1 MLSEESKGIKT
12 EDPFRN
18 LENYQALL
26 HSVTDYVIAVN
37 RNYQIIMANDLF
49 KNKFGMQ
56 PGGYC
61 YRLWKNRDEKCEN
74 CLVEKSF
81 LDGKLHWSDET
92 VVMKDGKSA
101 LVRARSTPV
110 ANRKGDIIYVLE
122 TATDITE
129 EINLKWELHRM
140 EGSLREILTDRLKEL
155 HKSEERYR
163 TIFERSRETILL
175 TDPDGKILEVNR
187 AGVEMFGFGKK
198 REVLSLNSAKSLF
211 QNLDHLRQ
219 LQNRLFEDGFVDEF
233 ETRLLGKGGRAFDAL
248 IASNVIVDRLG
259 DITGYVLMVRDIT
272 KRRGAQ
278 KQIEARNI
286 RLSALNS
293 ISTTVSSSLDLDEVL
308 NRTIDKI
315 LEILASECVRI
326 YLLDSS
332 QQILQLTAS
341 KGLSNQFTHME
352 HVRSRRVGD
361 GFLGET
367 VQTATVRVVDN
378 LQPEAD
384 GYAGFLL
391 KEGFKSTIY
400 VPLVSKGEPVGVMCI
415 SSRSA
420 FGFSAG
426 HVEFLTAIGNQIG
439 IAIHNANLYER
450 TKKAYQELKEAQE
463 QVIRSE
469 KLASLGKL
477 AATIAHEINNP
488 LAVVLTYVR
497 LMMKLASRDQFR
509 PDRMEDVSR
518 YLSIMESETAK
529 CGEIVKNLLTFS
541 RQSEITIRPH
551 NIEEIIDKT
560 LALIDHELEIK
571 GIELVKKVETDLPQ
585 VKGDFRQIQQ
595 ALLNLLSNAAEA
607 MATGGTITVSAS
619 RSGGE
624 DFLKVEISDT
634 GCGIPEDDMEKI
646 FEPFFTTKEE
656 GKGVGLGLSVAYGII
671 ARHGGS
677 IEVKSEPN
685 KGSTFTVR
693 LPTK

>member
-1 MLSEESKGIKT
+1 MLSEESKDIKT
-12 EDPFRN
+12 GDPFRN
-18 LENYQALL
+18 LGNYQALL
-26 HSVTDYVIAVN
+26 QSVTDYVIAIN
-37 RNYQIIMANDLF
+37 RSYQIIMANDLF
-49 KNKFGMQ
+49 KNKFDMQ
-56 PGGYC
+56 PGDYC
-61 YRLWKNRDEKCEN
+61 YRLWKNRDQKCEN

-81 LDGKLHWSDET
+81 LDGKLHWSDEA
-92 VVMKDGKSA
+92 VVMKDGKTA
-101 LVRARSTPV
+101 LIRATSTPV
-110 ANRKGDIIYVLE
+110 TNRRGDIIYVLE
-122 TATDITE
+122 TGTDITE
-129 EINLKWELHRM
+129 KANLQRQLHGI
-140 EGSLREILTDRLKEL
+140 EGSLGEILADRLKEL

-175 TDPDGKILEVNR
+175 TDADGKILEVNR
-187 AGVEMFGFGKK
+187 AGVEMFGFDKK
-198 REVLSLNSAKSLF
+198 RELLSLNSAKGLF
-211 QNLDHLRQ
+211 EDLDHLRQ

-259 DITGYVLMVRDIT
+259 DFTGYVLMVRDVT
-272 KRRGAQ
+272 KRRVAQ

-315 LEILASECVRI
+315 LEILGSECVRI
-326 YLLDSS
+326 YLLDGS
-332 QQILQLTAS
+332 QQILQLRAH
-341 KGLSNQFTHME
+341 KGLSNQFIHMN
-352 HVRSRRVGD
+352 HVKSRKVGD
-361 GFLGET
+361 GFLGQA

-384 GYAGFLL
+384 PYAGFLL

-400 VPLVSKGEPVGVMCI
+400 IPLVSKGESVGVMCV

-420 FGFSAG
+420 FRFSEEY
-426 HVEFLTAIGNQIG
+426 VEFLTAIGNQIG
-439 IAIHNANLYER
+439 IAIHNANLYED
-450 TKKAYQELKEAQE
+450 TKKAYQELKEAKE

-488 LAVVLTYVR
+488 LAVILTYIR

-518 YLSIMESETAK
+518 YLVTMESETAK

-541 RQSEITIRPH
+541 RQSEIKIRPH
-551 NIEEIIDKT
+551 NVEEIVDKT
-560 LALIDHELEIK
+560 LALIDHELAIK
-571 GIELVKKVETDLPQ
+571 GIGLVKKVETDLPP
-585 VKGDFRQIQQ
+585 VHGDFRQIQQ
-595 ALLNLLSNAAEA
+595 ALLNLLSNASEA
-607 MATGGTITVSAS
+607 ITIGGTITVSAS
-619 RSGGE
+619 RSRGE

-634 GCGIPEDDMEKI
+634 GCGIPEEDIERI
-646 FEPFFTTKEE
+646 FEPFFTTREE

-677 IEVKSEPN
+677 IEVRSEPQ